1 MNLIALSLKKRK
13 RKKKMSLNLIKQ
25 FSTPICTLF
34 RNGLGLK
41 SSRRELTRIFGAVF
55 SFEAELH
62 KSRNLLCIFNIAL
75 RNNNFT
81 IDFIASFMF
90 LFLQSTFFIFL
101 YRKNRYKN
109 SLAWFHQ
116 VHKFY
121 FQFRL
126 FIVDFFSYLRI
137 CLVCS
142 LYGYCSK
149 YQYLLTCQLFVYIW
163 AICLLRHN

>member
-1 MNLIALSLKKRK
+1 MSPNLI
-13 RKKKMSLNLIKQ
+13 IQ
-25 FSTPICTLF
+25 FSEPICTLF
-34 RNGLGLK
+34 HNGLGLK
-41 SSRRELTRIFGAVF
+41 SSRCESTKIFGAVF
-55 SFEAELH
+55 TFEAEIRR
-62 KSRNLLCIFNIAL
+62 SRNLLCIFNIAL

-121 FQFRL
+121 FKFRL

-137 CLVCS
+137 FLLCS
-142 LYGYCSK
+142 LYAYWS
-149 YQYLLTCQLFVYIW
+149 
-163 AICLLRHN
+163 